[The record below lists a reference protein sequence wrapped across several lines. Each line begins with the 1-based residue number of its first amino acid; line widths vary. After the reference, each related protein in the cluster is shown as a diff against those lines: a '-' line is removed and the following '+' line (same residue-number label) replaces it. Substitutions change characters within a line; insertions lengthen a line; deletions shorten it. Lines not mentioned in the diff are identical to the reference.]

1 MTSPKRQQATILS
14 FVKDLPNIC
23 SLAGLLCAVLG
34 IYFAVLGNFP
44 AAVIGMIWATLFDWF
59 DGIIARRMKGRTNES
74 RAFGGQLDSLIDIV
88 SFGVLPALILL
99 SYGEFNP
106 LFLPGAFLIIA
117 ACAIRLS
124 YFNLFGLNDDSS
136 YVGMAVDNNGIIL
149 AFVFLFE
156 SFFNHTFFS
165 VVIYI
170 NIVAI
175 AALNVAPIRT
185 AKLAGGWVYV
195 LTAYVFGLTAFYGWI
210 LLQK

>member
-1 MTSPKRQQATILS
+1 MTSPKTQQATILS
-14 FVKDLPNIC
+14 FVRDLPNIC

-44 AAVIGMIWATLFDWF
+44 AAIIGVIWATLFDWG
-59 DGIIARRMKGRTNES
+59 DGIIARQMKGRTEES
-74 RAFGGQLDSLIDIV
+74 RAFGEQLDSLIDIV

-99 SYGEFNP
+99 SYGEFSP

-124 YFNLFGLNDDSS
+124 YFNVFGLNEDSS
-136 YVGMAVDNNGIIL
+136 YIGMAVDNNGIIL

-156 SFFNHTFFS
+156 SILNHTFFS
-165 VVIYI
+165 VLLYLI
-170 NIVAI
+170 IVAV

-185 AKLAGGWVYV
+185 PKFTGKWVYV
-195 LTAYVFGLTAFYGWI
+195 LTAYVLGLTTIYGWM
-210 LLQK
+210 LLRQ

>member
-1 MTSPKRQQATILS
+1 MTSPKPQQATILS
-14 FVKDLPNIC
+14 FVRDLPNIC

-44 AAVIGMIWATLFDWF
+44 AAIIGMIWATLFDWG
-59 DGIIARRMKGRTNES
+59 DGIIARRMKGRTYEF

-88 SFGVLPALILL
+88 SFGILPALILL
-99 SYGEFNP
+99 SYGEFSP

-136 YVGMAVDNNGIIL
+136 YIGMAVDNNGIIL

-156 SFFNHTFFS
+156 SVLNHTFYS
-165 VVIYI
+165 VIIYI
-170 NIVAI
+170 IVVAM
-175 AALNVAPIRT
+175 AVLNVAPIRT
-185 AKLAGGWVYV
+185 PKFTGRWVYV
-195 LTAYVFGLTAFYGWI
+195 LTAYVFGLTAIYGWI
-210 LLQK
+210 LLR

>member
-1 MTSPKRQQATILS
+1 MTSPKPQQATILS
-14 FVKDLPNIC
+14 FVRDLPNIC

-44 AAVIGMIWATLFDWF
+44 AAIIGMIWATLFDWG

-88 SFGVLPALILL
+88 SFGILPALILL
-99 SYGEFNP
+99 SYGEFSP

-136 YVGMAVDNNGIIL
+136 YIGMAVDNNGIIL

-156 SFFNHTFFS
+156 SVLNHTFFS
-165 VVIYI
+165 VIIYI
-170 NIVAI
+170 IVVAM
-175 AALNVAPIRT
+175 AVLNVAPIRT
-185 AKLAGGWVYV
+185 PKFTGRWIYV
-195 LTAYVFGLTAFYGWI
+195 ITVYVFGLTAIYGWI
-210 LLQK
+210 LLRK

>member
-1 MTSPKRQQATILS
+1 MTSPKPQQATILS
-14 FVKDLPNIC
+14 FVRDLPNIC

-44 AAVIGMIWATLFDWF
+44 AAIIGMIWATLFDWG
-59 DGIIARRMKGRTNES
+59 DGIVARRMKGRTSES

-88 SFGVLPALILL
+88 SFGILPALILL
-99 SYGEFNP
+99 SYGEFSP

-136 YVGMAVDNNGIIL
+136 YIGMAVDNNGIIL

-156 SFFNHTFFS
+156 SVLNHTFYS
-165 VVIYI
+165 VIIYI
-170 NIVAI
+170 IVVAM
-175 AALNVAPIRT
+175 AVLNVAPIRT
-185 AKLAGGWVYV
+185 PKFTGRWVYV
-195 LTAYVFGLTAFYGWI
+195 LTAYVFGLTAIYGWI
-210 LLQK
+210 LLRK

>member
-1 MTSPKRQQATILS
+1 MTNPKTQQATILS
-14 FVKDLPNIC
+14 FVRDLPNIC

-44 AAVIGMIWATLFDWF
+44 AAIIGVIWATLFDWG
-59 DGIIARRMKGRTNES
+59 DGIIARQMKGRTQEA

-99 SYGEFNP
+99 SYGEFSP

-124 YFNLFGLNDDSS
+124 YFNLFGLNEDSS
-136 YVGMAVDNNGIIL
+136 YIGMAVDNNGIIL
-149 AFVFLFE
+149 AFFFLFE
-156 SFFNHTFFS
+156 SILNHTFFS
-165 VVIYI
+165 VLIYTI
-170 NIVAI
+170 IVAM

-185 AKLAGGWVYV
+185 PKFTGKWVYV
-195 LTAYVFGLTAFYGWI
+195 LTAYVLGLTAIYGWM
-210 LLQK
+210 LLRQ